1 MRAQGLRPARAL
13 RSDAA
18 RGRYYA
24 AWLTLSPQHSVLHVP
39 RAAAANETV
48 WIAVLRK
55 LIFGR
60 YGCGAAAGTHCAP
73 VLRAGDIVPARVSTL
88 PSTVSDMS
96 PEDLQQTGSAVSLY

>member
-39 RAAAANETV
+39 RAAAANGTV
-48 WIAVLRK
+48 CIAVLRK
-55 LIFGR
+55 
-60 YGCGAAAGTHCAP
+60 AETAAGAHCAL
-73 VLRAGDIVPARVSTL
+73 VLRAGDIMPR
-88 PSTVSDMS
+88 D
-96 PEDLQQTGSAVSLY
+96 